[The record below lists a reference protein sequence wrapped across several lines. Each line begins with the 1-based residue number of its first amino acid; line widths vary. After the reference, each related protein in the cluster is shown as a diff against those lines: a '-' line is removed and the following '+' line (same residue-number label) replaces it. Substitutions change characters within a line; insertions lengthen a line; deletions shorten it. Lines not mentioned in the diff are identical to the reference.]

1 MKTNRRKFLKSGA
14 MAGVGGSLLTSEILL
29 GNSLQKQPSKTTIQT
44 SSNPKK
50 VIVAGAGIAGLCC
63 AYELM
68 KLGHE
73 VVVLEASGR
82 HGGHVFTGRDGLSD
96 GLYADM
102 GAEHITKP
110 GYERYWKYT
119 EELDLEVLPYPR
131 RKNVLV
137 RIGEKFYT
145 EEMLADPEVL
155 KNFGFNVREIKYL
168 ADNRIQE
175 LKALYLGPY
184 MDKFTDEYQPFGVG
198 YDHLDSTPI
207 TELYKKEGASPAAL
221 NFLGGDQVSGLYA
234 LWQAGILSFRG
245 VPFWPPEVFRLKG
258 GNQGLPNAFAKKL
271 GTRVKLG
278 TPILA
283 ISHGQTG
290 VTITYKEYGEEKK
303 ESADFLAN
311 CIPLPAFRK
320 IPITPGFPEQK
331 QYVLNNIA
339 YGSYSRVVFQA
350 NSKFWLEDG
359 LSINMEL
366 NHPNISSVWQVAEE
380 IDTPRVALMGV
391 GPAGVTPMRALAG
404 FIEVYPG
411 KQATIEHA
419 IVKDWSKDQFAPTCE
434 RLDFPINAMT
444 KLWPHVLTPHQ
455 RIHFAGAY
463 ADNLNWGMEAATRSA
478 NRVAKEIDQA

>member
-14 MAGVGGSLLTSEILL
+14 MAGVGGSFLTSEILL
-29 GNSLQKQPSKTTIQT
+29 GNSLQNEPAKTKIQT

-73 VVVLEASGR
+73 VMVLEASGR

-110 GYERYWKYT
+110 GYDRYWEYT
-119 EELDLEVLPYPR
+119 EEFDLEVLPYPR
-131 RKNVLV
+131 RKNMLM

-145 EEMLADPEVL
+145 EEMLADPTVL
-155 KNFGFNVREIKYL
+155 SRFGFNQREIKFL
-168 ADNRIQE
+168 ADNPWPE
-175 LKALYLGPY
+175 LKGLYVGPY
-184 MDKFTDEYQPFGVG
+184 LDKFTDEYQPFGVG

-221 NFLGGDQVSGLYA
+221 NFLGGDQISGLYA

-283 ISHGQTG
+283 INHGQTG
-290 VTITYKEYGEEKK
+290 VTVTYKEYGEEKK

-359 LSINMEL
+359 LNINMQL

-380 IDTPRVALMGV
+380 VDTPRVALMGV

-434 RLDFPINAMT
+434 RLDFPINTMT